1 MIFYLNQTA
10 FFFFALPAWLAAVVK
25 RKRIKIQQKKLL
37 KSPPLM
43 PLSFESC
50 VGWCS
55 VAPTLPN
62 LYFLYLKTVYEY
74 VVDQ

>member
-37 KSPPLM
+37 KYPPLM

-50 VGWCS
+50 

-74 VVDQ
+74 VVTVVDQ